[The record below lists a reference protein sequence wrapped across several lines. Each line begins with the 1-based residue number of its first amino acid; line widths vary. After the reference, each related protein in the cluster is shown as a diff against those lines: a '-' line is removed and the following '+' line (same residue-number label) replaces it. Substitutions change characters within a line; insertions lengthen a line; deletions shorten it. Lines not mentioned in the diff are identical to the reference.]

1 MSAVR
6 LLHRI
11 CRVYVGATLAAT
23 GASSTGQLVLAAS
36 IAVMVGALMTWAMS
50 ARRRRADFRAAGE

>member
-1 MSAVR
+1 MNYSSGAATGAVAG
-6 LLHRI
+6 
-11 CRVYVGATLAAT
+11 GATLAAT

>member
-1 MSAVR
+1 MNYSSGAATGV
-6 LLHRI
+6 
-11 CRVYVGATLAAT
+11 VAGGATLAAT